1 MLAMDAT
8 EAEVRRVIAQLA
20 ADRPELNAE
29 VIDCDPNLADTAEF
43 VEAYGYTLDQSA
55 NTIVVIGKSD
65 PPIYVACV
73 VLATT
78 RLDVNKVVRKKL
90 GVKKCSF
97 APPEVTEQRSG
108 MKVGGVTPVGLS
120 EHMPLWVDSRVME
133 LDRIVLGG
141 GSRNCKV
148 VGSPE
153 LLTSLPN
160 VEVVDGLAKDVPE
173 APPS

>member
-20 ADRPELNAE
+20 ADRPELDAE

-55 NTIVVIGKSD
+55 NTIVLIGKSD

-97 APPEVTEQRSG
+97 APPEVTEQLTG

>member
-20 ADRPELNAE
+20 ADRPELDAE

-90 GVKKCSF
+90 SVKKCSF
-97 APPEVTEQRSG
+97 APPEVTEQLTG

-120 EHMPLWVDSRVME
+120 EHMPLWVDSRVMA

-153 LLTSLPN
+153 LLTALPN
-160 VEVVDGLAKDVPE
+160 VEVVDGLAKDMPE
-173 APPS
+173 ASPS

>member
-8 EAEVRRVIAQLA
+8 EAEVRRVITKLA
-20 ADRPELNAE
+20 VDRPELDAE

-65 PPIYVACV
+65 PPTYVACV

-90 GVKKCSF
+90 GVKKRAF
-97 APPEVTEQRSG
+97 APSDVTEQLTG

-120 EHMPLWVDSRVME
+120 EHMPLWVDSRVMK

-153 LLTSLPN
+153 LLTALPN
-160 VEVVDGLAKDVPE
+160 VEVVEGLAKDVQE
-173 APPS
+173 ASP